1 MLCLEL
7 VTNSKYKSLSKSE
20 MKRKENFVQCRQKL
34 NKSRNDY
41 LLSLQALTHFR
52 FKLFNDDIPALF
64 ENLTTE
70 FYALI
75 KISLRNI
82 CQAQVKRTLNTEI
95 CNERLEEKLAQVDF
109 MREWSCIY
117 DNYSDCLEVPESK
130 LEFLPA
136 YTKECLDSINSLQL
150 DSDVKDRYPII
161 VQNFDANLRK
171 SKEISDQ
178 IETAKMSIQN
188 ISQSLMADL
197 KDYMSDIKGHT
208 GSTVTL
214 QNGESNSSSSS
225 NLNASVNSNGH
236 VPSSNAANPNLLVSG
251 SDRSFKQSLAQL
263 KSQYTSIVSKFKEL
277 VQFSNKAARLKARKD
292 LIESTFGG
300 ALETSPSTYKIVSV
314 KRQESVK
321 ITKYV
326 PRPVAA
332 VNVKLF
338 GGDID
343 QYCKAIQKDIPPVV
357 LSCIEFIRENG
368 MFDQGIFRI
377 SGAKS
382 AVRYLKDYFESG
394 DDPLLSPTAENSS
407 EDYEV
412 GAVAELLK
420 LYFRE
425 LSEASLPSYLV
436 HEFMDAHSSNAIY
449 GDSYVTNLKNS
460 LSNLPYSTMV
470 TLRYLFAFLHSLTR
484 FADENMMD
492 AYNLAIVWGPTLF
505 RPLDSEQVE
514 MQTPITLLVQFLIL
528 NHYEVFPQD
537 SGSLFYDSTR
547 DRPRTLSL
555 SLSSS
560 QSEAMSPLSCN
571 NNSSCFDESGWHSEK
586 DQLSPGEQSC
596 RVPSAAVS
604 PVSESG
610 GDSNTCH
617 SNNNNNTSRS
627 SNDGTLMSSAII
639 TESGEVVKE
648 ASVVVNLIMPPA

>member
-1 MLCLEL
+1 
-7 VTNSKYKSLSKSE
+7 
-20 MKRKENFVQCRQKL
+20 MKRKENFVLCRQKL

-64 ENLTTE
+64 ENLSSE

-75 KISLRNI
+75 RMALRNI

-95 CNERLEEKLAQVDF
+95 CNERLEEKVAQVDF
-109 MREWSCIY
+109 MREWGCIY
-117 DNYSDCLEVPESK
+117 DNYYECLEVPDSK

-136 YTKECLDSINSLQL
+136 YTKECLDSISNLQL
-150 DSDVKDRYPII
+150 DSVVKERYPII

-178 IETAKMSIQN
+178 IETAKMSINN

-214 QNGESNSSSSS
+214 QNGESNSSSTS
-225 NLNASVNSNGH
+225 NLSTSVGSNGH
-236 VPSSNAANPNLLVSG
+236 VPSANAANPNLLLSG
-251 SDRSFKQSLAQL
+251 SERSFKQSLVQL
-263 KSQYTSIVSKFKEL
+263 KSQYTSIVCKFKDL

-394 DDPLLSPTAENSS
+394 DDPLLSPTAENSA

-436 HEFMDAHSSNAIY
+436 HEFMDAHSSNTIY
-449 GDSYVTNLKNS
+449 GESYAKKLKNS

-492 AYNLAIVWGPTLF
+492 AYNLAIVWGPTLL
-505 RPLDSEQVE
+505 RPSDSEQVE

-528 NHYEVFPQD
+528 NHFEVFPQD
-537 SGSLFYDSTR
+537 SGSLFFDSTR

-555 SLSSS
+555 SVSSS

-571 NNSSCFDESGWHSEK
+571 NNSSCFEESGWHSEK
-586 DQLSPGEQSC
+586 DQLSPSEPGC
-596 RVPSAAVS
+596 RVPSVDAS
-604 PVSESG
+604 PSSESG
-610 GDSNTCH
+610 GDSNSCH
-617 SNNNNNTSRS
+617 GNNNNRSR
-627 SNDGTLMSSAII
+627 SNDGTLMTSPII